1 MFLEMKTNRD
11 PSDSGENEVQLC
23 KECIEWA
30 KEERRTF
37 LRQSLESRLIGLY
50 YETNRFKEALL
61 LGGKLLKELKKLDDK
76 NLLVEVFYHFALFIV
91 EVGLSSNRKMFP
103 HSDIS

>member
-1 MFLEMKTNRD
+1 M
-11 PSDSGENEVQLC
+11 
-23 KECIEWA
+23 
-30 KEERRTF
+30 
-37 LRQSLESRLIGLY
+37 ESRLIGLY

-91 EVGLSSNRKMFP
+91 EVDLSSNRKMFP

>member
-1 MFLEMKTNRD
+1 M
-11 PSDSGENEVQLC
+11 
-23 KECIEWA
+23 
-30 KEERRTF
+30 
-37 LRQSLESRLIGLY
+37 ESRLIGLY